1 VPSDK
6 PNAGISYNKASDAI
20 GYSDDPDGTTLNGF
34 SNGTKH
40 VLEDVGMAKFS
51 ENALVVLRERYL
63 RRDESGHTI
72 ENPTAMLGRVAKSV
86 AVPARE
92 FGEDPRYWE
101 ERFFQRLDAL
111 EFLPNSPA
119 LMNAGMPNGQLAA
132 CFVLPLRDELDSI
145 FGALALAARI
155 QQTGGGTGFSFS
167 ELRPAGDR
175 VHSTGGVSSGPL
187 SFMELFNHATS
198 VIRSGGRR
206 RGANM
211 AVLRV
216 DHPDIR
222 EFINA
227 KLELDAL
234 ENFNLSVGITD
245 EFLHAVDTGA
255 KFSLRNPRTKLPI
268 ATIDA
273 RGLLDAMVKAAH
285 ASGDPGLLFLDE
297 INRHNPTPTL
307 GTIEATNPCGEQ
319 PLLPY
324 ESCTLGSINLAAFAG
339 ATDVEWQRLREAIHD
354 AVIFLDN
361 LIEASHYPAKEIEV
375 ATRRTRKIG
384 LGVMGLAD
392 LLAGLGI
399 PYDSDRAVT
408 LGERIAATLTSEAR
422 AKSIELG
429 ERRGSFPAI
438 AESIWPARGI
448 RALRNATVTCVA
460 PTGTLSLLAGCS
472 SGIEPFF
479 ALASVRHALDGRTLT
494 EVNRAAVDAVEA
506 FGPVNPDAIRE
517 ICERGSMREVAGI
530 PEELKRRFPIA
541 LELSPLDH
549 VRMQAA
555 FQKHVDAA
563 VSKTVN
569 LPKSASPDDVR
580 QVFDAARSLKL
591 KGITVYRYGSKSQQA
606 LSFVEDE
613 RIPDCRECAV

>member
-1 VPSDK
+1 
-6 PNAGISYNKASDAI
+6 
-20 GYSDDPDGTTLNGF
+20 
-34 SNGTKH
+34 
-40 VLEDVGMAKFS
+40 MARFS

-63 RRDESGHTI
+63 RRDEGGRPI
-72 ENPTAMLGRVAKSV
+72 EDPTAMLGRVAKAV
-86 AVPARE
+86 AAPARD
-92 FGEDPRYWE
+92 FGEDPGYWE

-132 CFVLPLRDELDSI
+132 CFVLPLRDDLDSI
-145 FGALALAARI
+145 FGALGLAARI

-167 ELRPAGDR
+167 ELRSAGDR

-187 SFMELFNHATS
+187 SFMELFNHATT

-227 KLELDAL
+227 KLDRTAL
-234 ENFNLSVGITD
+234 ENFNLSVGISD

-255 KFSLRNPRTKLPI
+255 SFSTRNPRTKLPV
-268 ATIDA
+268 ATVDA
-273 RGLLDAMVKAAH
+273 RALFDAIVQAAH

-297 INRHNPTPTL
+297 INRHNPTPAL
-307 GTIEATNPCGEQ
+307 GNIEATNPCGEQ

-324 ESCTLGSINLAAFAG
+324 ESCTLGSINLAAFA
-339 ATDVEWQRLREAIHD
+339 ATADVEWGRMREAIHD
-354 AVIFLDN
+354 AVVFLDN
-361 LIEASHYPAKEIEV
+361 LIEASHYPAKEIEA

-392 LLAGLGI
+392 LLAALGI
-399 PYDSDRAVT
+399 AYDSDQAVA

-422 AKSIELG
+422 VKSIELG
-429 ERRGSFPAI
+429 ERRGSFPALS
-438 AESIWPARGI
+438 ESIWPAQGI
-448 RALRNATVTCVA
+448 RTLRNATVTCVA

-479 ALASVRHALDGRTLT
+479 ALASVRRALDGRTLT
-494 EVNRAAVDAVEA
+494 EVNRAAL
-506 FGPVNPDAIRE
+506 DAIKGLGPGKLDAIKE
-517 ICERGSMREVAGI
+517 IRERGSMREIAGI

-555 FQKHVDAA
+555 FQRHVDAA

-569 LPKSASPDDVR
+569 LPASASPDDVR

-591 KGITVYRYGSKSQQA
+591 KGVTVYRYGSKSHQA